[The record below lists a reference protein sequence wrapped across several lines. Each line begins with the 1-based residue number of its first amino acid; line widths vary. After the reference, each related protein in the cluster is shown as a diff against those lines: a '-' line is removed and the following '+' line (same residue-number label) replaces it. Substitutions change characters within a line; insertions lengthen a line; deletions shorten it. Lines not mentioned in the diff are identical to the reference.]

1 MYSDQ
6 VDVPAKHVVTWLAAK
21 PLAMQFR
28 SLFLYGRIPYDKS
41 IFYKL
46 YDPVYYFI
54 LMITASPN
62 VFVRGLFF
70 TIYLL
75 LICHD
80 REEYQTMR

>member
-1 MYSDQ
+1 M
-6 VDVPAKHVVTWLAAK
+6 
-21 PLAMQFR
+21 
-28 SLFLYGRIPYDKS
+28 PYDKS

-46 YDPVYYFI
+46 CDPVYYFI